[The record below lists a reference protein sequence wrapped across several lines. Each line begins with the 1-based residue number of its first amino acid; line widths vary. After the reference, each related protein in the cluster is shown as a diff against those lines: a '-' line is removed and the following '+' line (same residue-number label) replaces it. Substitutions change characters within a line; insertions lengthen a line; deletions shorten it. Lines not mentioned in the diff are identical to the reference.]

1 MIHKTNI
8 FAAPIICGAAL
19 ALALAAGCDKMTTIE
34 TPTGFPEDGVVRIAA
49 NAGDPLT
56 RGDGTSSSEY
66 SGTTLGLF
74 IDYGTGDKYNG
85 SNVKW
90 TKAENAWTPEKQ
102 MLWKSSTDAAQ
113 VYAYAPYVEGQ
124 TDPTKVEFTIPGDQA
139 AGTLTADL
147 VSWAYL
153 SFVPNSSNNNF
164 QDGKI
169 LISFGH
175 RLVKLTFN
183 FEKGNQFADGV
194 TVSEAVLLGTSSKVV
209 LKATNGS
216 VTAAS
221 DAAGLDIKLHK
232 VEDAQNPTALKYEA
246 VFFPGEGQ
254 GAGAKMLQV
263 KMSEGTVLNYV
274 VPSVELVEGGLKAGS
289 AYEMKMR
296 LGKDKIE
303 LAKDGITVGNWTD
316 VEDPLP
322 GGEAQLNGN
331 SWDGTIATGFEGGDG
346 SSNDPYI
353 IATASQ
359 LAYLAQQVNGGNAY
373 EGKYF
378 RQTAN
383 FDLAGKKWTP
393 IGAGNSKPFKGKFD
407 GNNHE
412 IFGLKV
418 ETDWYAGLFGY
429 IYSGS
434 VKNVRICSGSVK
446 ASVHYVGGIVGDF
459 NYSTMENCTASVNV
473 SGNSN
478 VGGLA
483 GNISGSTV
491 SNCHFLSGEIVGSG
505 DGNWDGEYVGGIVG
519 HVQSSNV
526 STVKD
531 CSANA
536 SVKGKINVGG
546 LCGWFGNGDH
556 EFSNCT
562 MKGSVTVTGG
572 YCGGLVGYL
581 NDNSKGT
588 FENCQ
593 FKGSIK
599 KDGAGVSNTGIAIGA
614 DNSNGN
620 VTFTYCVC
628 TIDNQTYM
636 ALDGW
641 ESGSKSDY
649 TGIEVT
655 TIK

>member
-8 FAAPIICGAAL
+8 FAAPIIWGAAL
-19 ALALAAGCDKMTTIE
+19 ALAVAAGCNKQDV
-34 TPTGFPEDGVVRIAA
+34 PVVTGFPEDGVVRIAA

-56 RGDGTSSSEY
+56 RADGTSSSEY

-74 IDYGTGDKYNG
+74 IDYGTNDKYNG

-102 MLWKSSTDAAQ
+102 MLWKDDKTGANI
-113 VYAYAPYVEGQ
+113 YAYAPYVDGSAADAVNFEIPSDQ
-124 TDPTKVEFTIPGDQA
+124 T

-153 SFVPNSSNNNF
+153 NFVPNSSNNNF

-183 FEKGNQFADGV
+183 FEKGNQFASDV

-209 LKATNGS
+209 LNATAGT
-216 VTAAS
+216 VAAAGDAAS
-221 DAAGLDIKLHK
+221 LDIKLHK
-232 VEDAQNPTALKYEA
+232 LEDSQNPTALEYEA
-246 VFFPGEGQ
+246 VFFPGDGQ
-254 GAGAKMLQV
+254 KAGAKMLQV

-274 VPSVELVEGGLKAGS
+274 VPSGGLVEGGLKAGS

-303 LAKDGITVGNWTD
+303 VASDVTVADWT
-316 VEDPLP
+316 EGGTTLP
-322 GGEAQLNGN
+322 GGESVLNADV
-331 SWDGTIATGFEGGDG
+331 WDGTVATGFASG
-346 SSNDPYI
+346 SGISDDPYLI
-353 IATASQ
+353 STSAQ
-359 LAYLAQQVNGGNAY
+359 LAYLAQKVNGGEPY
-373 EGKYF
+373 KGKYF

-393 IGAGNSKPFKGKFD
+393 IGNSSNEFKGHFD
-407 GNNHE
+407 GDNKEVYDLNVD
-412 IFGLKV
+412 ITGS
-418 ETDWYAGLFGY
+418 YAGLFGN
-429 IYSGS
+429 ITNGS

-446 ASVHYVGGIVGDF
+446 ASLNYVGGIVGDF
-459 NYSTMENCTASVNV
+459 YYSTMENCTASVNV

-483 GNISGSTV
+483 GSISGSTV

-505 DGNWDGEYVGGIVG
+505 DRYWDGEYVGGIVG

-536 SVKGKINVGG
+536 SVKGKMNVGG

-556 EFSNCT
+556 EFSKCI
-562 MKGSVTVTGG
+562 MKGTITVTGS

-581 NDNSKGT
+581 CDSKGK
-588 FENCQ
+588 FEECQ
-593 FKGSIK
+593 FEGSIK
-599 KDGAGVSNTGIAIGA
+599 KDGDNVSDTGIAIGA
-614 DNSNGN
+614 DASN
-620 VTFTYCVC
+620 VTFKNCVC
-628 TIDNQTYM
+628 TIDEQTKTDLGKDNKVGSSSRLSDVY
-636 ALDGW
+636 
-641 ESGSKSDY
+641 SGITVK
-649 TGIEVT
+649 
-655 TIK
+655 